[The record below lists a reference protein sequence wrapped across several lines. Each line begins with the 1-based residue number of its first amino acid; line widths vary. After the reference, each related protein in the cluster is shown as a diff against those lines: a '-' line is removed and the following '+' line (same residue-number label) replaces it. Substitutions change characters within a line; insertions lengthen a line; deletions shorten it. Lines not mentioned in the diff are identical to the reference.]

1 MARSILILFILCC
14 TFKHGYSQL
23 IPFNPCPNVFQYI
36 KSDGVVHGRL
46 EFSNDGSGLYVLG
59 VNMTV
64 AVFLDNEKSIRLH
77 LLTSPNDVANAAPL
91 VYNIYFPVEDVIP
104 KPTKIVFNNVVY
116 CSSPPAKLEPG
127 GYVTNLWADTFLKI
141 TVTNTNTEPSIYK
154 PGPTIFPLNTSRPTF
169 TTTPQSI
176 NYEECGVT
184 NFKTRSLVVNGDDV
198 SEGQFPWMAAV
209 MGKIEDEYKYRCT
222 GTLISKRHVV
232 TAGHCL
238 QYGKVPLFP
247 LEELIV
253 VLGITN
259 LENWRAVGTLS
270 GVENFQTHADFKG
283 NSADGDLAIIT
294 LSTDVRFR
302 ETVRRA
308 CLWEE
313 SDDLDAVVNLE
324 GTVAGWGSDNLDVE
338 YSKDARSISLPV
350 VSQAVCLRSDSG
362 FQTIT
367 SSRTFCAGRRNNKG
381 PCTGDS
387 GAGFLMLRGGRWTLR
402 GVTSLSLKDNIS
414 CDLDNYSVFVDVAK
428 VKKWIKSMLT

>member
-1 MARSILILFILCC
+1 MARSILMLFILCC

-23 IPFNPCPNVFQYI
+23 IPFNPCPNVFQYL
-36 KSDGVVHGRL
+36 KDDGMVHGRV
-46 EFSNDGSGLYVLG
+46 EFANDGSGLYVLG
-59 VNMTV
+59 VNMSV

-77 LLTSPNDVANAAPL
+77 LLTSPNDIANGAAL
-91 VYNIYFPVEDVIP
+91 VYNIYFPVENVIP

-116 CSSPPAKLEPG
+116 CSSLPAKLEPG
-127 GYVTNLWADTFLKI
+127 GYVTNLWADTYLKI
-141 TVTNTNTEPSIYK
+141 TVSYANTDSSIYK
-154 PGPTIFPLNTSRPTF
+154 PTPTVFRPTTPQPTF
-169 TTTPQSI
+169 TTTPTYI
-176 NYEECGVT
+176 NYDECGVT

-198 SEGQFPWMAAV
+198 SDGQFPWMVAV
-209 MGKIEDEYKYRCT
+209 MYKMADDFKYRCT

-238 QYGKVPLFP
+238 QYGKVPLFA

-259 LENWRAVGTLS
+259 LENWRAAGTLS
-270 GVENFQTHADFKG
+270 DVENFQTHADFKE

-294 LSTDVRFR
+294 LRTEVRFR

-313 SDDLDAVVNLE
+313 SDDLDAVLNLE
-324 GTVAGWGSDNLDVE
+324 GTIAGWGTDNPDVE
-338 YSKDARSISLPV
+338 YSKDARSITLPI
-350 VSQAVCLRSDSG
+350 VSQTVCLRSDSG
-362 FQTIT
+362 FQAIT

-402 GVTSLSLKDNIS
+402 GVTSLSLNDNIS

-428 VKKWIKSMLT
+428 VKKWIKSILT